1 MYYKSTPYRFF
12 YVANVVLLLL
22 VAILCLL
29 PLIHILAVSLSS
41 KAPATANIIGLWPV
55 GFTASAYAQTFNN
68 SQFLMSMWVTVQRVV
83 IGTFIGM
90 LITAITAY
98 PLSKT
103 EAAFKGRATYT
114 WIFVFTLL
122 FNGGIIPLYI
132 VVQKLG
138 VMNTIWALV
147 LPTIVSAWNIILM
160 LNFYK
165 TVPKELEEAAFIDGA
180 NQLKTLFAI
189 YMPISKPAIATLS
202 LFTMVMHWNSWFD
215 GMIYITQPDKWPLS
229 TLLQTIVVQEDFTKL
244 TLNPEQLQSISN
256 KTLKAS
262 QIFIGALPILIV
274 YPFLQKYFVKG
285 MVIGAVKE

>member
-12 YVANVVLLLL
+12 YVVNVVLLLL